1 MGVQLSVLNLLLRN
15 VVVAQLCG
23 DVTRGGRGA
32 GGGRV
37 REEGME
43 EEGME
48 EEGMEEEGAE
58 EEEGLGKKD

>member
-1 MGVQLSVLNLLLRN
+1 MKPPGTLKVCMGVQLSVLNLLLRN

-43 EEGME
+43 EE
-48 EEGMEEEGAE
+48 
-58 EEEGLGKKD
+58 EGLGKKD